1 VAAGNWS
8 QLVAFPAVKGSN
20 WLIGASIVTDHVGDE
35 RKSPDGR
42 YRRPDPVTPSA
53 GIKRFDSARFSQPP
67 PFDCATT
74 RGGASSA
81 PILAYYVNS
90 PRRSWKT
97 QIGKKKGKQPNSF
110 IFYFSIWEFFWFI
123 GDLIYTNFLSI
134 CFGFRVKWFRARSS
148 SAQMEF

>member
-97 QIGKKKGKQPNSF
+97 QIGKKRKTTKLLYILFFDLGVVLIHWWFDLHKFPFNL
-110 IFYFSIWEFFWFI
+110 FWFSSEMI
-123 GDLIYTNFLSI
+123 PRPFVI
-134 CFGFRVKWFRARSS
+134 RADGI
-148 SAQMEF
+148 